1 MDQGVASRKPFLQRK
16 REGEKE
22 RPHKACVT
30 FTSSA
35 GSCHL
40 WCGTRLHV
48 SSSSTHSP
56 SGMLHCGLPRPTA
69 APLTEHSY
77 TNAHAPSAHLLI
89 PAGRVW
95 LTRDHEHL
103 LEVSGVSAAMKEVPR
118 IFTWALRLRAIGCVS
133 ALVYFREKSCASAA
147 SVWITYRSEKNQAKY
162 T

>member
-16 REGEKE
+16 REREKKI

-77 TNAHAPSAHLLI
+77 THAHTPSAHLPI
-89 PAGRVW
+89 PTGRVW

-103 LEVSGVSAAMKEVPR
+103 LEVRGVSAAMKGVPR
-118 IFTWALRLRAIGCVS
+118 TFTWALCTIGCVS
-133 ALVYFREKSCASAA
+133 ASVYFREKSCASAA
-147 SVWITYRSEKNQAKY
+147 SVWITYRSETPN
-162 T
+162 